1 MQKTDIT
8 GVYKDK
14 SQIFTENIKESK
26 GVKVYNEKIV
36 KQKNK
41 EFRSWNPYRSKLA
54 AAILNGLEFKIKK
67 DSNILYLGAATGT
80 TVSHISDICK
90 NGMIFTVENSPFAMK
105 KLVNLCK
112 NRPNIIP
119 IFEDANHP
127 DRYSS
132 IVNIVDILYQDISQ
146 RNQADIFIKNIKNY
160 LKEDGIGIFMVKA
173 RSIDVSLKP
182 KETYDLVCSQLEKN
196 RLKIN
201 SLIDLI
207 PFEKDHAVI
216 FVSK

>member
-54 AAILNGLEFKIKK
+54 AAILNGLEFKITQ

-160 LKEDGIGIFMVKA
+160 LKEDGFGIFMVKA

>member
-1 MQKTDIT
+1 MQKTDIN

-54 AAILNGLEFKIKK
+54 AAILNGLEIKIKQ

-196 RLKIN
+196 RLIIN